1 MQNKI
6 SDMQKVLTSQNNT
19 INEMKEKMNDMYLMM
34 LKLMQR

>member
-19 INEMKEKMNDMYLMM
+19 INEMKDKMNDMYLMM